1 MSSSP
6 PAPLTPL
13 LLHELPQVT
22 YLIHMLPIYSFP
34 CSSSSFFLFYFS
46 LFFISSAKSPH
57 IYFCFHFS
65 LRCSFDVPPTFCSQA
80 ACVLAGAR
88 AHWSHSKWRKNQGR
102 ASWQLAPR
110 LPLCSIVLSSTR
122 GTLNR
127 WSNFIFTAT
136 LFWTMPSVRFPI
148 SCSSHPI
155 GDWMTLWHARSRMK
169 GGRVQLRPRWDQVLG
184 LAQSQGMKTTWGCF
198 WKSVCTAHIYV
209 CHCLVLAVTSLRWW
223 SGEEIFVKSQSH
235 KIWGLEIRS
244 VVRNGNLGQK
254 KRRRLIRAFR
264 VRALTLSPSL
274 ILNCCHLCSA
284 KR

>member
-1 MSSSP
+1 MVK
-6 PAPLTPL
+6 TL
-13 LLHELPQVT
+13 L
-22 YLIHMLPIYSFP
+22 
-34 CSSSSFFLFYFS
+34 SFFLPRFPSLPTECLANQRKVCLPPHPLHLLPSFCMSCHKWRIWFTCWLSTPSPVPLPPSFS
-46 LFFISSAKSPH
+46 STFPHSLLALLNLPH

-155 GDWMTLWHARSRMK
+155 GGWMTLWHARSRMK
-169 GGRVQLRPRWDQVLG
+169 GGRVQLRPRSDQVLG
-184 LAQSQGMKTTWGCF
+184 LFQSQGMKTTWGCF

-209 CHCLVLAVTSLRWW
+209 HATAWFWQWQAWGDDLARRYLWNLKVTRFEGW
-223 SGEEIFVKSQSH
+223 
-235 KIWGLEIRS
+235 R
-244 VVRNGNLGQK
+244 
-254 KRRRLIRAFR
+254 
-264 VRALTLSPSL
+264 
-274 ILNCCHLCSA
+274 
-284 KR
+284 